1 MAKLTPNARW
11 SLICAAIVGVMLAIA
26 LNAAPL
32 YAAFCK
38 VTGFGGTTQT
48 ATKAPGKILD
58 RTIEV
63 RFDVNVPPG
72 VPLEFKAAQTSET
85 LRIGETGLA
94 HFTVK
99 NLSDKPVS
107 AIASY
112 NVTPHTTGV
121 YFQKL
126 QCFCFN
132 DMVFQPGQT
141 VDLPVIYFV
150 DPDIVADRD
159 TRTVQTITLSY
170 TYFEKQGE
178 TDATS
183 QARAPLGDTGDAG

>member
-1 MAKLTPNARW
+1 MTAPRSPKPRNWVALTA
-11 SLICAAIVGVMLAIA
+11 SLCVGVVAAMLTLA

-38 VTGFGGTTQT
+38 VTGYGGATQT
-48 ATKAPGKILD
+48 ATKAPGKVLD

-63 RFDVNVPPG
+63 RFDANVPPDT
-72 VPLEFKAAQTSET
+72 PLLFKASQTSET

-94 HFTVK
+94 FFTVT
-99 NLSDKPVS
+99 NTSDKPVT

-132 DMVFQPGQT
+132 DTVFQPGQT
-141 VDLPVIYFV
+141 AQLPVIYFV
-150 DPDIVADRD
+150 DPEIVENRD
-159 TRTVQTITLSY
+159 TRSVQTITLSY
-170 TYFEKQGE
+170 TYYQKDG
-178 TDATS
+178 
-183 QARAPLGDTGDAG
+183 G

>member
-1 MAKLTPNARW
+1 MARMSANTRW
-11 SLICAAIVGVMLAIA
+11 TLICAAIAGAMLAIA

-48 ATKAPGKILD
+48 ATKAPGRILD

-63 RFDVNVPPG
+63 RFDVNVPPD

-94 HFTVK
+94 HFTVR
-99 NLSDKPVS
+99 NLSDKPV
-107 AIASY
+107 AAVASY

-132 DMVFQPGQT
+132 DIVFQPGQT

-150 DPDIVADRD
+150 DPDIVTDRD
-159 TRTVQTITLSY
+159 TRSVQTITLSY
-170 TYFEKQGE
+170 TYFAKQGE

-183 QARAPLGDTGDAG
+183 QARAPLGDKGDAG